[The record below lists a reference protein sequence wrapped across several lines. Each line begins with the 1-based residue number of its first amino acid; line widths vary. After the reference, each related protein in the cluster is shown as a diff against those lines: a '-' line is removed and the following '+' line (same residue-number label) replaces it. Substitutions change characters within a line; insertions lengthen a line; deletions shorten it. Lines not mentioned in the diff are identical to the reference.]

1 MNIFKRLY
9 AIGKA
14 EVNSVLENFEDP
26 IKLTEAGIAD
36 MKDQLTESVE
46 ALAQL
51 KALSIRKKNEAEA
64 ESLSAKDYYAKA
76 VLLIQKSE
84 KGEVDAADS
93 DRLAKEALK
102 KQTEAQKNAELLRS
116 ETEKLQDECEKMQ
129 TNIHQLKS
137 NISKW
142 ENELRTLEARV
153 QVSEATKDINRK
165 MTQIDSSSAVSML
178 EKLKERVVQQEAVS
192 EAYSELAKS
201 GKSVDEEI
209 DSLVNNADTEA
220 EKALQELKKTLKKG

>member
-116 ETEKLQDECEKMQ
+116 QTEKLQDECEKMQ

-192 EAYSELAKS
+192 EAYSELAKT

-220 EKALQELKKTLKKG
+220 EKALQKLKKTLKKG

>member
-14 EVNSVLENFEDP
+14 EINSALENFEDP

-36 MKDQLTESVE
+36 MKDQLSENVE
-46 ALAQL
+46 ALAQM
-51 KALSIRKKNEAEA
+51 KALSIRKKNEAESEA
-64 ESLSAKDYYAKA
+64 QLANDYYAKA
-76 VLLIQKSE
+76 VVLIQKSE
-84 KGEVDAADS
+84 KGEVEASES

-102 KQTEAQKNAELLRS
+102 KHNEAQKKTEVLKT
-116 ETEKLQDECEKMQ
+116 ECEKLQTECEKMQ
-129 TNIHQLKS
+129 TNINQLRS

-178 EKLKERVVQQEAVS
+178 EKLKERAVRNEAVS
-192 EAYSELAKS
+192 EAYSELANT

-209 DSLVNNADTEA
+209 DGLINNTESEA
-220 EKALQELKKTLKKG
+220 EKALLKLKETLKKG

>member
-84 KGEVDAADS
+84 KGEVNAADS

-192 EAYSELAKS
+192 EAYSELAKT

-220 EKALQELKKTLKKG
+220 EKALQKLKKTLKKG